1 MVDVESFILKALEDA
16 PEALSVE
23 IAEEHQCSH
32 QDVVGAGKSLE
43 ADGYVLSEIL
53 SREHWKLSSEALT
66 IIEKGSPEYRLWSLL
81 AHGPLPQAEAEKQ
94 LGGKEVM
101 AVALSNG
108 MKQKRLSIIK
118 KKEKDPKSSATT
130 GNEENKGDESEK
142 NAASANK
149 SSDNRSGSKN
159 NSSSAAGG
167 ISSGAAPAVVEVT
180 ISRADTKAGDAAE
193 WKDNVRDLLS
203 SLHSLSKTQKE
214 TPPAHV
220 DPKDVEML
228 KKRKLAQLELVKVF
242 RYTRGPEYKPARKG
256 KAATDFSREMLQDG
270 SWKTASFKAYN
281 FEGKGIE
288 TSGGHL
294 HPLLKVR
301 QEFREIF
308 AEMGF
313 QEMNTQQWVS
323 SSFWNFDS
331 LLIPQHHPS
340 RDLQDTFFV
349 SKPLKA
355 DLSKYDQK
363 LIEKVKAEHERCFS
377 SPWSLEESATNILRT
392 HTTGSSAYVLYK
404 LYQDTMKSG
413 TFRPGRYFSIDRVFR
428 NEEMDRTHLCE
439 FHQVEG
445 FVIDQ
450 GISLAKMMHTFRT
463 FFQRIGVVKLRFKPA
478 FNPYTEPSME
488 IFGFHEN
495 CGVWMEVG
503 NSGLFRPELLKPL
516 GFGEDIAVMAWGL
529 SLERPTMIKYGLQNI
544 NQLFGH
550 RVNLKFIKQAPLAR
564 F

>member
-1 MVDVESFILKALEDA
+1 MEEIESFILKALENGTEVFSTDVA
-16 PEALSVE
+16 DTK
-23 IAEEHQCSH
+23 QCSH

-43 ADGYVLSEIL
+43 ADGYLLSNII
-53 SREHWKLSSEALT
+53 SREVWKFSPEALS
-66 IIEKGSPEYRLWSLL
+66 IMEKGSPEYRLWALL
-81 AHGPLPQAEAEKQ
+81 DKGPLSQAEAEEK
-94 LGGKEVM
+94 LGGKDVM

-108 MKQKRLSIIK
+108 MKAKRLEVKREKGKEK
-118 KKEKDPKSSATT
+118 KKTSTKTPEKAPS
-130 GNEENKGDESEK
+130 EEKVSKIASGKGTVS
-142 NAASANK
+142 
-149 SSDNRSGSKN
+149 SSDRAIST
-159 NSSSAAGG
+159 AA
-167 ISSGAAPAVVEVT
+167 AVTV
-180 ISRADTKAGDAAE
+180 SRAEPKAGESAE
-193 WKDNVRDLLS
+193 WSDTVCDLLKALYCSTEAGKHQKTS
-203 SLHSLSKTQKE
+203 STA
-214 TPPAHV
+214 PPMRV
-220 DPKDVEML
+220 DSKDVEML
-228 KKRKLAQLELVKVF
+228 KKRKLAQLEEVKVF
-242 RYTRGPEYKPARKG
+242 CYTRGPQYALERRG
-256 KAATDFSREMLQDG
+256 KAATDLTREMLQDG
-270 SWKTASFKAYN
+270 SWETTAFKMYN
-281 FEGKGIE
+281 FNAKGIE
-288 TSGGHL
+288 TSGGQL

-308 AEMGF
+308 AELGF

-349 SKPLKA
+349 SKPRKA
-355 DLSKYDQK
+355 DLSTYDQK
-363 LIEKVKAEHERCFS
+363 LIEKVKQEHERCFLS
-377 SPWSLEESATNILRT
+377 SWSEEESAATVLRT

-404 LYQDTMKSG
+404 LYQDTLKSG

-445 FVIDQ
+445 FVIDR
-450 GISLAKMMHTFRT
+450 GISLAKMMHTFRY
-463 FFQRIGVVKLRFKPA
+463 FFHRIGIVKLRFKPA

-488 IFGFHEN
+488 IFGYHDK
-495 CGVWMEVG
+495 CGMWMEVG
-503 NSGLFRPELLKPL
+503 NSGLFRPELLKSL

-529 SLERPTMIKYGLQNI
+529 SLERPTMIKYGIKNI

>member
-1 MVDVESFILKALEDA
+1 MAAVEAIILKALENASEVFSLD
-16 PEALSVE
+16 L
-23 IAEEHQCSH
+23 AEENKCNHQAF
-32 QDVVGAGKSLE
+32 VGAGMSLE
-43 ADGYVLSEIL
+43 ADGYVLSEVVT
-53 SREHWKLSSEALT
+53 RDYWRFTPEALT
-66 IIEKGSPEYRLWSLL
+66 IMKKGSPEYRLWTLL
-81 AHGPLPQAEAEKQ
+81 ANGPLTQEEAEQK

-101 AVALSNG
+101 AVALTNG
-108 MKQKRLSIIK
+108 MKQKRFSVTK
-118 KKEKDPKSSATT
+118 RKQEKQATKTSAAHPFAEEKEAVSTNNT
-130 GNEENKGDESEK
+130 NM
-142 NAASANK
+142 
-149 SSDNRSGSKN
+149 
-159 NSSSAAGG
+159 NSSNPSPDDKSREAKVAT
-167 ISSGAAPAVVEVT
+167 VEVT
-180 ISRADTKAGDAAE
+180 ISRADSKSGEWNDA
-193 WKDNVRDLLS
+193 VRELLET
-203 SLHSLSKTQKE
+203 LHTFSKKQKE
-214 TPPAHV
+214 EKNFSKETQLHV
-220 DPKDVEML
+220 DPKDTDML
-228 KKRKLAQLELVKVF
+228 KKRKLAQIEQVRVF
-242 RYTRGPEYKPARKG
+242 RYTRGPNYMPDRKG
-256 KAATDFSREMLQDG
+256 RAATDLSREMLLDG
-270 SWKTASFKAYN
+270 SWQSTLFKAYN

-288 TSGGHL
+288 TSGGNL

-363 LIEKVKAEHERCFS
+363 LIEEVKKEHERCFS
-377 SPWSLEESATNILRT
+377 SPWSLDESSTNILRT

-404 LYQDTMKSG
+404 LYQDTMKTG
-413 TFRPGRYFSIDRVFR
+413 TFRPGRYYSIDRVFR

-445 FVIDQ
+445 FVIDRR
-450 GISLAKMMHTFRT
+450 ISLAKMMHTFRY
-463 FFQRIGVVKLRFKPA
+463 FFHRIGVVKLRFKPA

-488 IFGFHEN
+488 IFGYHEK
-495 CGVWMEVG
+495 CGMWMEVG